1 MQKAEMAPGV
11 ERDAV
16 ADSEAAERQAVAS
29 PCDFRGACS
38 VGGGIRFA
46 PRAPSWGGLLTGSC
60 APGRSLHLGF
70 QVGRGG
76 EVEDVGRAWAEGP
89 RTR

>member
-1 MQKAEMAPGV
+1 MQKAEMAPRV
-11 ERDAV
+11 ERDAA

-60 APGRSLHLGF
+60 AQGRSLHPGF

-76 EVEDVGRAWAEGP
+76 EVGDVGRAWAEGA

>member
-1 MQKAEMAPGV
+1 MAPGV
-11 ERDAV
+11 AKDAV

-29 PCDFRGACS
+29 PCDFREACS
-38 VGGGIRFA
+38 VGGGFA

-60 APGRSLHLGF
+60 APGGSLHLGF

-76 EVEDVGRAWAEGP
+76 EVEDVGRAWAEGA